1 MRTSLT
7 IILPCVLSLKKS
19 ASLNHII
26 SSALKAPIS
35 PRVKSLMSMS
45 QVPRDALMSAVEQIG
60 VSVYTQ
66 LPTKDP
72 SCAGEGC
79 EDYADVPTNMEKR
92 RLCAAR
98 VTGAPRR
105 LLREARARAIP
116 AASLT

>member
-1 MRTSLT
+1 MAIKTMPLG
-7 IILPCVLSLKKS
+7 INNALFEKKS
-19 ASLNHII
+19 ASLNHI
-26 SSALKAPIS
+26 SSALRA
-35 PRVKSLMSMS
+35 VKSLMSMS